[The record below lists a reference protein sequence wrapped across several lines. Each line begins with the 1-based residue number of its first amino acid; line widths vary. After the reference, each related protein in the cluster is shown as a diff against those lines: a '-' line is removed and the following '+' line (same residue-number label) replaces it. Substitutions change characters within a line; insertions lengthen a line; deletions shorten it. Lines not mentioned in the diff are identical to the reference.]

1 VLLSFTDRVATTSPP
16 LDATL
21 TIASEY
27 LYQKTLLLFSIIPS
41 VCPEP
46 VLANDRF
53 SPKQGSENARA
64 VFFIR
69 GALERSVAQAV
80 AKAKQRL
87 SFGRGTR
94 CVRQLF
100 AADKA
105 EHLLCAAAQGG
116 RGMCP
121 RVGVVP
127 AQERTFFH
135 TVLTIDTYV
144 RLAVPSLSWQ
154 KIVKSKA
161 NANAMNE
168 VFRKFARV
176 IDSAVRI
183 GGGAV
188 ISDPPANNGIFEPF
202 LYKNAI
208 ILPRQA
214 RDEHRESTQKKVVSA
229 THFPTRHCDRLS
241 HKQQQQK

>member
-127 AQERTFFH
+127 AQERNFFH

-176 IDSAVRI
+176 IDSAVGI

-188 ISDPPANNGIFEPF
+188 ISDPPAKNGIFEPF
-202 LYKNAI
+202 LYKNDDFTKTGSG
-208 ILPRQA
+208 Q
-214 RDEHRESTQKKVVSA
+214 T
-229 THFPTRHCDRLS
+229 
-241 HKQQQQK
+241 